1 MTKEEKIKEIQNSII
16 SILPELKESLNSKL
30 EGVTP
35 FYGKTFY
42 DERFLGNDQETQDC
56 TKDFQYLATAT
67 IAEVAAKNG
76 IPLYQKE
83 VDGADWVYGDGE
95 LNIQLLEQ
103 KIRTFLLRSKNS
115 SKFIKKYGLPCQ
127 SWTGNKSSVYNG
139 KKTDLHLL
147 WSFGIEKSKIS
158 KIGCVLLSLEENE
171 TQWTTGSGKTD
182 SYATLRINK
191 NPKGVYLIEGSLHST
206 HLYNYLLLNDKKIIN
221 GNKQNLQYKLY

>member
-1 MTKEEKIKEIQNSII
+1 MSKKEKIQKIQKDIT
-16 SILPELKESLNSKL
+16 SILPEIKEALNYKL

-35 FYGKTFY
+35 FYGKEFY

-67 IAEVAAKNG
+67 IAEVAEKNG

-95 LNIQLLEQ
+95 TNIQLLEQ
-103 KIRTFLLRSKNS
+103 KIRTFLLRSANS
-115 SKFIKKYGLPCQ
+115 SKFTKKYGLPCQ

-147 WSFGIEKSKIS
+147 WSFGIEKSKIA
-158 KIGCVLLSLEENE
+158 KVGCVLLSLEENK
-171 TQWTTGSGKTD
+171 TQWTTGNGKTD
-182 SYATLRINK
+182 SYATLRIN
-191 NPKGVYLIEGSLHST
+191 NNLNGVYLIEGSMYPT
-206 HLYNYLLLNDKKIIN
+206 QKYNYLLLN
-221 GNKQNLQYKLY
+221 NK